1 MTTIAISGEMSTLS
15 AIKEQKI
22 NQNLV
27 IEEVEGYAVPS
38 DETIVALKGSESVG
52 VLRAL
57 MSLRRAQKMREIDVR
72 SSFKQDYK
80 NVKKQNWDT
89 KK

>member
-1 MTTIAISGEMSTLS
+1 MTTIAISGEMSAQTLS

-52 VLRAL
+52 IFK
-57 MSLRRAQKMREIDVR
+57 SFDEFEKGKNEQKRCC
-72 SSFKQDYK
+72 K
-80 NVKKQNWDT
+80 
-89 KK
+89 

>member
-1 MTTIAISGEMSTLS
+1 MTTIAISGGMSTLS

-38 DETIVALKGSESVG
+38 DETIAALKSNESKSFDEFEKG
-52 VLRAL
+52 KNE
-57 MSLRRAQKMREIDVR
+57 QKRCC
-72 SSFKQDYK
+72 K
-80 NVKKQNWDT
+80 
-89 KK
+89 

>member
-52 VLRAL
+52 VFK
-57 MSLRRAQKMREIDVR
+57 SFDEFEKGKNEQKRCC
-72 SSFKQDYK
+72 K
-80 NVKKQNWDT
+80 
-89 KK
+89 

>member
-38 DETIVALKGSESVG
+38 DETIAALKSSESVG
-52 VLRAL
+52 VFKSFDEFEKSLEDAYRQTLRF
-57 MSLRRAQKMREIDVR
+57 V
-72 SSFKQDYK
+72 
-80 NVKKQNWDT
+80 
-89 KK
+89 

>member
-38 DETIVALKGSESVG
+38 DETIAALKSSESVG
-52 VLRAL
+52 VFKSSDEFEK
-57 MSLRRAQKMREIDVR
+57 SLKNRIGRHQDL
-72 SSFKQDYK
+72 FKKY
-80 NVKKQNWDT
+80 
-89 KK
+89 

>member
-38 DETIVALKGSESVG
+38 DENIAALKSSESVG
-52 VLRAL
+52 IFK
-57 MSLRRAQKMREIDVR
+57 SFDEFEKSKNEQKRCC
-72 SSFKQDYK
+72 K
-80 NVKKQNWDT
+80 
-89 KK
+89 

>member
-27 IEEVEGYAVPS
+27 EVEGYAVPS
-38 DETIVALKGSESVG
+38 DETIAALKSSESVG
-52 VLRAL
+52 VFKSFDEFEK
-57 MSLRRAQKMREIDVR
+57 SLEKSHRQTSRFV
-72 SSFKQDYK
+72 
-80 NVKKQNWDT
+80 
-89 KK
+89 

>member
-1 MTTIAISGEMSTLS
+1 MTTIAISGEMSTQTLS

-38 DETIVALKGSESVG
+38 DETIAALKSNESVG
-52 VLRAL
+52 IFK
-57 MSLRRAQKMREIDVR
+57 SFDEFEKDKNEQKRCC
-72 SSFKQDYK
+72 K
-80 NVKKQNWDT
+80 
-89 KK
+89 

>member
-1 MTTIAISGEMSTLS
+1 MTTIAISGEMSTQTLS

-38 DETIVALKGSESVG
+38 DETIAALKSSESVG
-52 VLRAL
+52 VFKSFDEFEK
-57 MSLRRAQKMREIDVR
+57 SLE
-72 SSFKQDYK
+72 
-80 NVKKQNWDT
+80 NT
-89 KK
+89 

>member
-52 VLRAL
+52 VFK
-57 MSLRRAQKMREIDVR
+57 SFDEFEKSKNEQKRCC
-72 SSFKQDYK
+72 K
-80 NVKKQNWDT
+80 
-89 KK
+89 

>member
-27 IEEVEGYAVPS
+27 TEEVEGYAVPS
-38 DETIVALKGSESVG
+38 D
-52 VLRAL
+52 
-57 MSLRRAQKMREIDVR
+57 
-72 SSFKQDYK
+72 
-80 NVKKQNWDT
+80 
-89 KK
+89 

>member
-52 VLRAL
+52 AFK
-57 MSLRRAQKMREIDVR
+57 SFDEFEKDKNEQKRCC
-72 SSFKQDYK
+72 K
-80 NVKKQNWDT
+80 
-89 KK
+89 

>member
-38 DETIVALKGSESVG
+38 DETIVALKSSESVG
-52 VLRAL
+52 VFK
-57 MSLRRAQKMREIDVR
+57 SFDEFEKDKNEQKRCC
-72 SSFKQDYK
+72 K
-80 NVKKQNWDT
+80 
-89 KK
+89 

>member
-38 DETIVALKGSESVG
+38 DETIAALKSSESVG
-52 VLRAL
+52 VFKSFDEFEK
-57 MSLRRAQKMREIDVR
+57 SLENAHRQTSRFV
-72 SSFKQDYK
+72 
-80 NVKKQNWDT
+80 
-89 KK
+89 

>member
-38 DETIVALKGSESVG
+38 DETIVALKCNESVG
-52 VLRAL
+52 VFKSFDEFEK
-57 MSLRRAQKMREIDVR
+57 SLENAYRQTTRFV
-72 SSFKQDYK
+72 
-80 NVKKQNWDT
+80 
-89 KK
+89 

>member
-38 DETIVALKGSESVG
+38 DETIVALKSSESVG
-52 VLRAL
+52 VFKSFDEFEK
-57 MSLRRAQKMREIDVR
+57 SLEKSYRQTSRFV
-72 SSFKQDYK
+72 
-80 NVKKQNWDT
+80 
-89 KK
+89 

>member
-52 VLRAL
+52 IFK
-57 MSLRRAQKMREIDVR
+57 SFDEFEKCKNEQKRCC
-72 SSFKQDYK
+72 K
-80 NVKKQNWDT
+80 
-89 KK
+89 

>member
-52 VLRAL
+52 VFKSFDEFEK
-57 MSLRRAQKMREIDVR
+57 SLENAYRQTSRFV
-72 SSFKQDYK
+72 
-80 NVKKQNWDT
+80 
-89 KK
+89 

>member
-1 MTTIAISGEMSTLS
+1 MTTIAISGEMSTQTLS

-38 DETIVALKGSESVG
+38 DETIAALKSSESVG
-52 VLRAL
+52 VFKSFDEFEK
-57 MSLRRAQKMREIDVR
+57 SLENAYRQTSRFV
-72 SSFKQDYK
+72 
-80 NVKKQNWDT
+80 
-89 KK
+89 

>member
-1 MTTIAISGEMSTLS
+1 MTTIAISGEMSTQTLS
-15 AIKEQKI
+15 AIKEQIRKI

-52 VLRAL
+52 VF
-57 MSLRRAQKMREIDVR
+57 K
-72 SSFKQDYK
+72 SFDEF
-80 NVKKQNWDT
+80 
-89 KK
+89 

>member
-38 DETIVALKGSESVG
+38 DETIVALKGSKSVG
-52 VLRAL
+52 IFKSFDEFEK
-57 MSLRRAQKMREIDVR
+57 SLENAYRQTSRFV
-72 SSFKQDYK
+72 
-80 NVKKQNWDT
+80 
-89 KK
+89 

>member
-27 IEEVEGYAVPS
+27 EVEGYAVPS
-38 DETIVALKGSESVG
+38 DETIAALKSNESVG
-52 VLRAL
+52 VFK
-57 MSLRRAQKMREIDVR
+57 SFDEFEKSKNEQKRCC
-72 SSFKQDYK
+72 K
-80 NVKKQNWDT
+80 
-89 KK
+89 

>member
-38 DETIVALKGSESVG
+38 DETIATLKSSESVG
-52 VLRAL
+52 VFK
-57 MSLRRAQKMREIDVR
+57 SFDEFEKSKNEQKRCC
-72 SSFKQDYK
+72 K
-80 NVKKQNWDT
+80 
-89 KK
+89 

>member
-1 MTTIAISGEMSTLS
+1 MTTIAISGEMSALS

-38 DETIVALKGSESVG
+38 DETIAALKSSESVG
-52 VLRAL
+52 VF
-57 MSLRRAQKMREIDVR
+57 K
-72 SSFKQDYK
+72 SFD
-80 NVKKQNWDT
+80 
-89 KK
+89 

>member
-38 DETIVALKGSESVG
+38 DETIAALKGSESVG
-52 VLRAL
+52 VFK
-57 MSLRRAQKMREIDVR
+57 SFDEFEKSKNEQKRCC
-72 SSFKQDYK
+72 K
-80 NVKKQNWDT
+80 
-89 KK
+89 

>member
-1 MTTIAISGEMSTLS
+1 MTTIAISGEMSTQTLS

-38 DETIVALKGSESVG
+38 DETIVALKSSESVG
-52 VLRAL
+52 VFKIFDEFEKDKNE
-57 MSLRRAQKMREIDVR
+57 QKRCC
-72 SSFKQDYK
+72 K
-80 NVKKQNWDT
+80 
-89 KK
+89 